1 MTVFR
6 KCAAKSANQ
15 GGTAVNFRPWQNCSF
30 LPGTF
35 FISSVA
41 QRGRYLYEYHLGDA
55 GRQGVLIGEFREG
68 TDENRHEIVIRQWE
82 AENQG
87 YLRRLL

>member
-15 GGTAVNFRPWQNCSF
+15 GGTAVNFRPWQNYSF

-35 FISSVA
+35 FISSSRNTHEYNLVMKN
-41 QRGRYLYEYHLGDA
+41 RSYRKFRKELTIKGR
-55 GRQGVLIGEFREG
+55 
-68 TDENRHEIVIRQWE
+68 
-82 AENQG
+82 
-87 YLRRLL
+87 